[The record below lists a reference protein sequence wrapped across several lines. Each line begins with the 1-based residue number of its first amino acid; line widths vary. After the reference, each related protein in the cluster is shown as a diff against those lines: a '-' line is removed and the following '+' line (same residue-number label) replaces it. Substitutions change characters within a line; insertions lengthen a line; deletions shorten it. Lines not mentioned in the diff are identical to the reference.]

1 MRTPHGERR
10 KLSDGTP
17 RASSGSN
24 NSKMSNTVEKT
35 EKTPSRIEIY
45 GEYILLAVYYNV

>member
-1 MRTPHGERR
+1 MEKEGNSAMEPPG
-10 KLSDGTP
+10 
-17 RASSGSN
+17 ASSGSN